1 MPSKAAKKARRRQ
14 SVDRS
19 ERVGPTPETAAKRRP
34 DGLNV
39 MAERGWND
47 GARLRRLTEDELAA
61 AVEIR
66 NIWNVIGNPL
76 AARSGGLGRMM
87 AGEDKVDRPLSPV
100 DTAMSAHLAAAHAQ
114 RYVPW
119 NSKWGAQCGLVLD
132 VVVDGYGTDRP
143 NLVQRLL
150 ADYAKRMRAPLDLQ
164 DAA

>member
-19 ERVGPTPETAAKRRP
+19 ERVGPTPETEAKRRP

-47 GARLRRLTEDELAA
+47 GACLRRLTEDELAA
-61 AVEIR
+61 ALEIR
-66 NIWNVIGNPL
+66 DVWSVIGNPL

-87 AGEDKVDRPLSPV
+87 AGQDRVDRPLT
-100 DTAMSAHLAAAHAQ
+100 TAGPTMPAHLAAAHAQ

-132 VVVDGYGTDRP
+132 VVVDGYGTEHP
-143 NLVQRLL
+143 NVVQRLL
-150 ADYAKRMRAPLDLQ
+150 ADYAKRMRVPLVLEE
-164 DAA
+164 AA